1 MVLLYSNVYGIHSF
15 YILFLYQEALDFAD
29 IMKSHMP
36 GEVVP
41 EDQQFKVGCHV
52 VMKRNF

>member
-1 MVLLYSNVYGIHSF
+1 
-15 YILFLYQEALDFAD
+15 
-29 IMKSHMP
+29 MKSHMP

-52 VMKRNF
+52 VMKRNSEQRWLTQFLQYKQNDLSHKFIEHKKRP